1 MSAQDHVNV
10 ELATV
15 AFLELTPSLRQ
26 QIQLLIP
33 LGSTREQAA
42 EFFRQKAWSEL
53 CLAARLS
60 GKQPADYAAQVID
73 LYRAE
78 LAKGHRI
85 SRRVEPDAL
94 PRGQVKPG

>member
-1 MSAQDHVNV
+1 MTAQNQVNI

-15 AFLELTPSLRQ
+15 AFLELTPSLRH

-33 LGSTREQAA
+33 QGSTREQAGD
-42 EFFRQKAWSEL
+42 FFRQKAWSEL
-53 CLAARLS
+53 CQAARQC

-78 LAKGHRI
+78 LAKGHRRAPPI
-85 SRRVEPDAL
+85 DRIA
-94 PRGQVKPG
+94 

>member
-1 MSAQDHVNV
+1 MPPQNHINV

-33 LGSTREQAA
+33 EGITHEQAGA
-42 EFFRQKAWSEL
+42 LFRQKAWAEL
-53 CLAARLS
+53 CLAARQC
-60 GKQPADYAAQVID
+60 GKEPADYAAQVIE

-78 LAKGHRI
+78 LAKGNRRAPPIDRI
-85 SRRVEPDAL
+85 T
-94 PRGQVKPG
+94 